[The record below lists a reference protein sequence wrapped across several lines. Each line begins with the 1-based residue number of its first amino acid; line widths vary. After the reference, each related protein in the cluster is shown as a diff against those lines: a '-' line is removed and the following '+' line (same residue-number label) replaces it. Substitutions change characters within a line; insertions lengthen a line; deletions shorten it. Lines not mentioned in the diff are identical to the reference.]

1 MGLPYVIA
9 VTLSINSDSENTRKE
24 EKLLLPMLRAV
35 SKMIDTGGGVSPCED
50 NTAFLTQVKCAK
62 TILDEI
68 ISSLETQKEIKDYYE
83 DLKDAVIAMKE
94 NPNPVSKEKTQVI
107 EVTKKQE
114 PVYKEIHE
122 PLPEVETNGDEWM
135 ITLDEGGGLKIV
147 DFPVDGLIE
156 LDGKKMPYSE
166 ARGQKFKKARIL

>member
-1 MGLPYVIA
+1 M
-9 VTLSINSDSENTRKE
+9 
-24 EKLLLPMLRAV
+24 LLPMLRAV
-35 SKMIDTGGGVSPCED
+35 KDMIYIPISPEIPREVV
-50 NTAFLTQVKCAK
+50 NARIECARI
-62 TILDEI
+62 ILEEI

-83 DLKDAVIAMKE
+83 DLKDAVTAMKE
-94 NPNPVSKEKTQVI
+94 NPKPVSKEEAQA
-107 EVTKKQE
+107 TKSVLE
-114 PVYKEIHE
+114 PKAIRE

-156 LDGKKMPYSE
+156 LDVKKMPYSE